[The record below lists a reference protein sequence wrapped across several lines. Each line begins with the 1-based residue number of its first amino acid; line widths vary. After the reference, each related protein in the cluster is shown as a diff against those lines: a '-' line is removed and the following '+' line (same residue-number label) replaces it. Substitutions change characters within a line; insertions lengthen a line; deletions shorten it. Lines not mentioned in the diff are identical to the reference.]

1 METIRNTFWPECAE
15 KVSTPL
21 VVEENS
27 CDCEVFKASSVADTE
42 SPEYFSNWW
51 VFQMSF
57 LIAWRPQTQC
67 FIALWFW
74 QRSLRH
80 IHQNLGKCYQIICI
94 TGCTP
99 PGVCCFVIWVK
110 WPFYFKQP
118 VHLGDGGRGGGHLQV
133 LSPPWSVIFV
143 SPQGGTQQL
152 SECLAE
158 RIGWKNVRLGSA
170 VTAIWQ
176 VEYSNSSLRDW
187 WGATQR

>member
-118 VHLGDGGRGGGHLQV
+118 VHLGEGGRGGSSTGFKPTLKCNICLSTGRHPTAFGVPGRTYRVEECPAGFCRDGHMAGRVQ
-133 LSPPWSVIFV
+133 
-143 SPQGGTQQL
+143 
-152 SECLAE
+152 
-158 RIGWKNVRLGSA
+158 
-170 VTAIWQ
+170 
-176 VEYSNSSLRDW
+176 
-187 WGATQR
+187 